1 MVWLVLGSLALCGAV
16 MTILPDTKLTPDR
29 GFLDRSRLRRAG
41 MMLLGLSGT
50 ALLGLAILMALANW
64 VSSDL

>member
-1 MVWLVLGSLALCGAV
+1 MVWLVLGSFTVCGAV
-16 MTILPDTKLTPDR
+16 LAIVPDTKPTADH

-41 MMLLGLSGT
+41 VMLLGLSGT

>member
-16 MTILPDTKLTPDR
+16 LMILPDAKPTADR
-29 GFLDRSRLRRAG
+29 AFLDRSRIRRAG
-41 MMLLGLSGT
+41 TMLLGLSGT
-50 ALLGLAILMALANW
+50 ALLGLALLVALANW